1 MLFPV
6 IWKVFVHAGLSPR
19 GPSRT
24 VTQVVV
30 GGDPEDA
37 QQGEA
42 DGRLAPPA
50 LAQVIVNDPL
60 GKAKEAVGQK
70 AIWQKA

>member
-1 MLFPV
+1 MLFPE
-6 IWKVFVHAGLSPR
+6 IWVFVYTGLSTR
-19 GPSRT
+19 RPSCT
-24 VTQVVV
+24 ISKVII

-42 DGRLAPPA
+42 DGWLAPPS

-60 GKAKEAVGQK
+60 GEAKKAVGQNPV
-70 AIWQKA
+70 WQKA

>member
-1 MLFPV
+1 MLFPE
-6 IWKVFVHAGLSPR
+6 IRVFVHAGLSAR
-19 GPSRT
+19 RPSCT
-24 VTQVVV
+24 ISKVIV

-37 QQGEA
+37 QQGKA

-60 GKAKEAVGQK
+60 GEAKEA
-70 AIWQKA
+70 IW

>member
-19 GPSRT
+19 GPGRA
-24 VTQVVV
+24 VAQVVV
-30 GGDPEDA
+30 RGDPENA
-37 QQGEA
+37 QQCEA
-42 DGRLAPPA
+42 DCRLAPPA

-60 GKAKEAVGQK
+60 GEAKEA
-70 AIWQKA
+70 IW